1 LKKQVLEIS
10 CDVCGR
16 PLDNSSL
23 KSERAFT
30 IDGVPYQIDLC
41 PDHSEEFATAIAP
54 FVANARRVSKPRTNK
69 SSGLR
74 SPRRASDLKSVR
86 AWASDNGFSVS
97 ERGRLPGEVIAAY
110 NRAAG
115 IEDDNEV
122 SSTDLR
128 IRSRSRTGVGRRSN
142 GRSRAAKT
150 AATS

>member
-16 PLDNSSL
+16 PLDDSSL

-41 PDHSEEFATAIAP
+41 SDHAEEFATAIAP
-54 FVANARRVSKPRTNK
+54 FVANARRVSKPRATK
-69 SSGLR
+69 SSALR

-86 AWASDNGFSVS
+86 AWAAENGFSVS

-115 IEDDNEV
+115 IEDDDEV
-122 SSTDLR
+122 PATDLR
-128 IRSRSRTGVGRRSN
+128 IRSRTRTGGGRRSSS
-142 GRSRAAKT
+142 RSRAATT
-150 AATS
+150 AATG